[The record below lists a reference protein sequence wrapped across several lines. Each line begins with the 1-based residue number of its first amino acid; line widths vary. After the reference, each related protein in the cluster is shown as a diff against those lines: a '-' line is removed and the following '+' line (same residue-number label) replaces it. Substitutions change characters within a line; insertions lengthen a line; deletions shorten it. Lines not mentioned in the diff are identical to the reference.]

1 MRKYL
6 IYIIFSLT
14 TLSAQWSATPEE
26 NLQVS
31 TFGQNPVACSDGA
44 GGAYAFWTTSNN
56 LWGRRIDR
64 YGYLTT
70 DYIEIPGDGIRR
82 SDPKLLSD
90 GQNNVFVAYREIV
103 RIDTAEMLNVWK
115 LKVQKLDTL
124 GHFLWD
130 SAVVVSEDS
139 LGHSSYEIV
148 SDGAGGIILLW
159 RSFIIDFDSLDYKT
173 LRGQRLSANGARL
186 WGEEG
191 ILIHY
196 PLKLSSSLFAVITD
210 GEGGVI
216 AEYREESVTEPVFQR
231 IEAGGQTVWRR
242 YSEEAYEY
250 LSINSGGCLM
260 LAGIRGSGQNRAI
273 IANRMSLE
281 GEFLWGESGFVVNDS
296 LGSYST
302 IKDIQTREDSL
313 LVIYWN
319 DIFDLQYD
327 YTAKV
332 QFIFPNG
339 ELYFQQ
345 NGISVSVFP
354 ANSSGRRIIESVNS
368 STIYTWFDDRFGIND
383 SVLFYSQKLDAFG
396 NREWQE
402 DDVLVSVQNP
412 EGEYCFISDA
422 NGGYIQ
428 FWGNLDT
435 GHQGIFA
442 QQVSTNGN
450 LGEIITAIDKPL
462 PNNPTGYRLEPNYPN
477 PFNPGTTIP
486 ISIEQAQDITIDII
500 NIAGQRIRTLYNGY
514 LPRGYHRLYWN
525 GKNSEEQ
532 EVASGLYFVRVET
545 GQTVHTGKMLLLR

>member
-6 IYIIFSLT
+6 IYIIFSFA
-14 TLSAQWSATPEE
+14 TLCAQWSATPEE

-31 TFGQNPVACSDGA
+31 TFGQNPVASSDGA

-231 IEAGGQTVWRR
+231 IEAGGQKVWRR

-273 IANRMSLE
+273 IANRMSLD
-281 GEFLWGESGFVVNDS
+281 GEFLWGEEGIIVVDSIENNSSLNSIAITEDSTLVVYWTERVEFHTDFSAYFQLIDKSGNVLLPS
-296 LGSYST
+296 LGL
-302 IKDIQTREDSL
+302 QPSL
-313 LVIYWN
+313 LNSNTRGAGGIVLSDNNEFILFFGEEREGFPVSSFVQKWN
-319 DIFDLQYD
+319 TDIEICWD
-327 YTAKV
+327 
-332 QFIFPNG
+332 
-339 ELYFQQ
+339 
-345 NGISVSVFP
+345 
-354 ANSSGRRIIESVNS
+354 
-368 STIYTWFDDRFGIND
+368 IND
-383 SVLFYSQKLDAFG
+383 VHFSSYPV
-396 NREWQE
+396 
-402 DDVLVSVQNP
+402 
-412 EGEYCFISDA
+412 
-422 NGGYIQ
+422 GYITLFSDGQ
-428 FWGNLDT
+428 GGLIRVGSDQPWN
-435 GHQGIFA
+435 GIFA
-442 QQVSTNGN
+442 QQVNVNGN

-500 NIAGQRIRTLYNGY
+500 NIAGQRILTLYNGY